1 MVIIVTLYHLI
12 LCYDEKLKP
21 EKKTVETI
29 TESVSNSLVPK
40 KKMKNYTLNYD
51 HQLRI
56 GFIGKA
62 KFTAVWPS
70 NNVLVV
76 YYCMGQNR
84 CYSAILCHIWPM
96 HLKFLCYSMNFRC
109 HKMKYAMI

>member
-40 KKMKNYTLNYD
+40 IKDEMRNYTLNYD
-51 HQLRI
+51 YQLRI
-56 GFIGKA
+56 GFIGRA
-62 KFTAVWPS
+62 G
-70 NNVLVV
+70 L
-76 YYCMGQNR
+76 
-84 CYSAILCHIWPM
+84 L
-96 HLKFLCYSMNFRC
+96 
-109 HKMKYAMI
+109 

>member
-40 KKMKNYTLNYD
+40 KKDEKL
-51 HQLRI
+51 HIKLRLSTENRFLSV
-56 GFIGKA
+56 GLGGCGKIYRGLAFKCCTCGILLHGA
-62 KFTAVWPS
+62 KP
-70 NNVLVV
+70 
-76 YYCMGQNR
+76 G
-84 CYSAILCHIWPM
+84 
-96 HLKFLCYSMNFRC
+96 
-109 HKMKYAMI
+109 